1 MLGNSGLARQ
11 LQASA
16 LGSPLESEA
25 ADDPTPGE
33 GTKERPD
40 FDPTRS
46 ELAPAFKLTRI
57 ARVPPALVESMLGG
71 FSNDNTRPSGEGEV
85 AKYHQH
91 YGHVLPSGGGSLHDA
106 ACSSI
111 LSGFKDTAKE
121 AGTKISGG
129 QTVRNPWL
137 MIGGVATSIC
147 KSIYCNTRKSS
158 LIFSVQNEEGK
169 SQN

>member
-1 MLGNSGLARQ
+1 MAGAMLGNSGLARQ

-57 ARVPPALVESMLGG
+57 ADLKGRG
-71 FSNDNTRPSGEGEV
+71 
-85 AKYHQH
+85 
-91 YGHVLPSGGGSLHDA
+91 
-106 ACSSI
+106 
-111 LSGFKDTAKE
+111 
-121 AGTKISGG
+121 
-129 QTVRNPWL
+129 
-137 MIGGVATSIC
+137 
-147 KSIYCNTRKSS
+147 
-158 LIFSVQNEEGK
+158 
-169 SQN
+169 

>member
-1 MLGNSGLARQ
+1 MAGAMLGNSGLARQ

-40 FDPTRS
+40 YDPTRS

-71 FSNDNTRPSGEGEV
+71 FSNDNTRPSGEV
-85 AKYHQH
+85 ARWGWARTAQSP
-91 YGHVLPSGGGSLHDA
+91 PSGWGASVSSALWT
-106 ACSSI
+106 CSTQWWRI
-111 LSGFKDTAKE
+111 PT
-121 AGTKISGG
+121 
-129 QTVRNPWL
+129 
-137 MIGGVATSIC
+137 
-147 KSIYCNTRKSS
+147 
-158 LIFSVQNEEGK
+158 
-169 SQN
+169 